1 MAQPVKSD
9 YDNPGQFAQA
19 LREYEAAN
27 PTTPVA
33 PTELPEYKDLA
44 YQAAGYS
51 GDTETADYIR
61 ALASGSLGGEADTKN
76 ALNILIQQGQARNL
90 AERGN
95 VEFYPGYDPGGRPE
109 DSPVSNTPAVPV
121 VDPVPG
127 GTRADAKNTI
137 QAVLSTYGLGDLSDF
152 LYGVYAR
159 GEVNINNPDALIF
172 ALREQDA
179 YKKRFAANEL
189 RAKRPLKEGGPLA
202 ELDPASYLQLENS
215 YRQLMQSNGLPPG
228 FYDQTSDF
236 VALLTG
242 DVSPQ
247 ELQTRVQQGFRAV
260 QDADP
265 EVKRQMQELYGVN
278 EAGLAAYFLDPKK
291 AAPILT
297 RQAEAAK
304 ISARAK
310 EQGGLQ
316 LEKGT
321 AEELAARG
329 ITAAKAETA
338 FTTLGLQQGLYT
350 EMAGEQ
356 ALTQQEKVGAALG
369 YDVEGQRKIKQRQAT
384 RKSPFQGGGSFA
396 KTTGQTSGTTETG
409 LGVAE

>member
-1 MAQPVKSD
+1 MALIRDPNWTGPGPGPLID
-9 YDNPGQFAQA
+9 DGTGPAPGTPGGGGGGRGQFTV
-19 LREYEAAN
+19 E
-27 PTTPVA
+27 
-33 PTELPEYKDLA
+33 
-44 YQAAGYS
+44 QAAAIDAAAQQAGGNFS
-51 GDTETADYIR
+51 GETQNYIDR
-61 ALASGSLGGEADTKN
+61 LAAGAEGGAADTQN
-76 ALNILIQQGQARNL
+76 ALNILIQQGA
-90 AERGN
+90 AKAAATP
-95 VEFYPGYDPGGRPE
+95 VAGGGGDGGGP
-109 DSPVSNTPAVPV
+109 TAVA

-127 GTRADAKNTI
+127 GTRADAKKTI
-137 QAVLSTYGLGDLSDF
+137 QAVLSTYGLGELSDY

-159 GEVNINNPDALIF
+159 GEVNINNPDAIIF
-172 ALREQDA
+172 SIREQDA
-179 YKKRFAANEL
+179 YKKRFAANAA
-189 RAKRPLKEGGPLA
+189 RANKGLA
-202 ELDPASYLQLENS
+202 ELDPASYLQLENQ
-215 YRQLMQSNGLPPG
+215 YRQLLQSNGLPPG
-228 FYDQTSDF
+228 FYDSNDDF
-236 VALLTG
+236 TALLSG

-329 ITAAKAETA
+329 ITAAEAETA

-396 KTTGQTSGTTETG
+396 KTTGQTSGTTQTG

>member
-1 MAQPVKSD
+1 MALIRDPNWTGPGPGPLIDDGTGPASGT
-9 YDNPGQFAQA
+9 PGGGGGGRGQFTV
-19 LREYEAAN
+19 E
-27 PTTPVA
+27 
-33 PTELPEYKDLA
+33 
-44 YQAAGYS
+44 QAAAIDAAAQQAGGNFS
-51 GDTETADYIR
+51 GETQNYIDR
-61 ALASGSLGGEADTKN
+61 LAAGAEGGAADTQN
-76 ALNILIQQGQARNL
+76 ALNILIQQGA
-90 AERGN
+90 AKAAATP
-95 VEFYPGYDPGGRPE
+95 VAGGGGDGGGP
-109 DSPVSNTPAVPV
+109 TAVA

-137 QAVLSTYGLGDLSDF
+137 RAVLSTYGLGELSDY

-159 GEVNINNPDALIF
+159 GEVNINNPDAIIF
-172 ALREQDA
+172 SIREQDA
-179 YKKRFAANEL
+179 YKKRFAANAA
-189 RAKRPLKEGGPLA
+189 RAKKGLA
-202 ELDPASYLQLENS
+202 ELDPASYLQLENQ
-215 YRQLMQSNGLPPG
+215 YRQLLQSNGLPPG
-228 FYDQTSDF
+228 FYDNNDDF
-236 VALLTG
+236 TALLSG

-329 ITAAKAETA
+329 ITAAEAETA

-396 KTTGQTSGTTETG
+396 KTTGQTSGTTQTG

>member
-1 MAQPVKSD
+1 
-9 YDNPGQFAQA
+9 
-19 LREYEAAN
+19 
-27 PTTPVA
+27 
-33 PTELPEYKDLA
+33 
-44 YQAAGYS
+44 
-51 GDTETADYIR
+51 
-61 ALASGSLGGEADTKN
+61 
-76 ALNILIQQGQARNL
+76 
-90 AERGN
+90 
-95 VEFYPGYDPGGRPE
+95 
-109 DSPVSNTPAVPV
+109 VPV

-137 QAVLSTYGLGDLSDF
+137 QAVLSTYGLGELSDY

-179 YKKRFAANEL
+179 YKKRFAANKA
-189 RAKRPLKEGGPLA
+189 RADKGLA
-202 ELDPASYLQLENS
+202 ELDPASYLQLENQ
-215 YRQLMQSNGLPPG
+215 YRQLLQSNGLPTG
-228 FYDQTSDF
+228 FYDSNDDF
-236 VALLTG
+236 TALLAG

-260 QDADP
+260 NDADP

-329 ITAAKAETA
+329 ITAAEAETA

>member
-1 MAQPVKSD
+1 MALIRDPNWTGPGPGPLID
-9 YDNPGQFAQA
+9 DGTGPAPGTPGGGGGGRGQFTV
-19 LREYEAAN
+19 E
-27 PTTPVA
+27 
-33 PTELPEYKDLA
+33 
-44 YQAAGYS
+44 QAAAIDAAAQQAGGNFS
-51 GDTETADYIR
+51 GETQNYIDR
-61 ALASGSLGGEADTKN
+61 LAAGAEGGAADTQN
-76 ALNILIQQGQARNL
+76 ALNILIQQGA
-90 AERGN
+90 AKAAATPVAD
-95 VEFYPGYDPGGRPE
+95 VEDDP
-109 DSPVSNTPAVPV
+109 TPDPPPVPV

-137 QAVLSTYGLGDLSDF
+137 RAVLSTYGLGELSDY

-159 GEVNINNPDALIF
+159 GEVNINNPDAIIF
-172 ALREQDA
+172 SIREQDA
-179 YKKRFAANEL
+179 YKKRFAANAA
-189 RAKRPLKEGGPLA
+189 RAEKGLA
-202 ELDPASYLQLENS
+202 ELDPASYLQLENQ
-215 YRQLMQSNGLPPG
+215 YRQLLQSNGLPPG
-228 FYDQTSDF
+228 FYDSNDDF
-236 VALLTG
+236 TALLSG

-329 ITAAKAETA
+329 ITAAEAETA

>member
-1 MAQPVKSD
+1 MALIRDPNWTGPGPGPLIDDGTGPASGT
-9 YDNPGQFAQA
+9 PGGGGGGRGQFTV
-19 LREYEAAN
+19 E
-27 PTTPVA
+27 
-33 PTELPEYKDLA
+33 
-44 YQAAGYS
+44 QAAAIDAAAQQAGGNFS
-51 GDTETADYIR
+51 GETQNYIDR
-61 ALASGSLGGEADTKN
+61 LAAGAEGGAADTQN
-76 ALNILIQQGQARNL
+76 ALNILIQQGA
-90 AERGN
+90 AKAAATP
-95 VEFYPGYDPGGRPE
+95 VAGGGGDGGGP
-109 DSPVSNTPAVPV
+109 TAVA

-137 QAVLSTYGLGDLSDF
+137 RAVLSTYGLGELSDY

-159 GEVNINNPDALIF
+159 GEVNINNPDAIIF
-172 ALREQDA
+172 SIREQDA
-179 YKKRFAANEL
+179 YKKRFAANAA
-189 RAKRPLKEGGPLA
+189 RAKKGLA
-202 ELDPASYLQLENS
+202 ELDPASYLQLENQ
-215 YRQLMQSNGLPPG
+215 YRQLLQSNGLPPG
-228 FYDQTSDF
+228 FYDNNDDF
-236 VALLTG
+236 TALLAG

-329 ITAAKAETA
+329 ITAAEAETA

>member
-1 MAQPVKSD
+1 MLKTLFEPYCQRMGWVNYPTICTVFMLAAKSTSTTLT
-9 YDNPGQFAQA
+9 QLFF
-19 LREYEAAN
+19 LSAN
-27 PTTPVA
+27 KTH
-33 PTELPEYKDLA
+33 
-44 YQAAGYS
+44 
-51 GDTETADYIR
+51 IR
-61 ALASGSLGGEADTKN
+61 
-76 ALNILIQQGQARNL
+76 
-90 AERGN
+90 
-95 VEFYPGYDPGGRPE
+95 
-109 DSPVSNTPAVPV
+109 
-121 VDPVPG
+121 
-127 GTRADAKNTI
+127 
-137 QAVLSTYGLGDLSDF
+137 
-152 LYGVYAR
+152 
-159 GEVNINNPDALIF
+159 
-172 ALREQDA
+172 
-179 YKKRFAANEL
+179 KRFAANEL
-189 RAKRPLKEGGPLA
+189 RARRPLKKGGPLA
-202 ELDPASYLQLENS
+202 ELDPASYLQLEN
-215 YRQLMQSNGLPPG
+215 QLPSTPAIKRFTARVLR
-228 FYDQTSDF
+228 SDNDDF
-236 VALLTG
+236 TALLAG

-329 ITAAKAETA
+329 ITAAEAETA

-396 KTTGQTSGTTETG
+396 KTTGQTSGTTQTG

>member
-1 MAQPVKSD
+1 MALIPD
-9 YDNPGQFAQA
+9 PNWTGPGNGPLIDDGTGPAPGTPGGGGGGRGQFTV
-19 LREYEAAN
+19 E
-27 PTTPVA
+27 
-33 PTELPEYKDLA
+33 
-44 YQAAGYS
+44 QAAAIDAAAQQAGGNFS
-51 GDTETADYIR
+51 GETQNYIDR
-61 ALASGSLGGEADTKN
+61 LAAGAEGGAADTLN
-76 ALNILIQQGQARNL
+76 ALNILIQQGA
-90 AERGN
+90 AKAAATPVAD
-95 VEFYPGYDPGGRPE
+95 VEDDP
-109 DSPVSNTPAVPV
+109 TPDPPPVPV

-172 ALREQDA
+172 AIRGQDA

-228 FYDQTSDF
+228 FYDNNDDF
-236 VALLTG
+236 TALLSG

-329 ITAAKAETA
+329 ITAAEAETA

>member
-1 MAQPVKSD
+1 MALIRDPNWTGPGPGPLID
-9 YDNPGQFAQA
+9 DGTGPAPGTPGGGGGGRGQFTV
-19 LREYEAAN
+19 E
-27 PTTPVA
+27 
-33 PTELPEYKDLA
+33 
-44 YQAAGYS
+44 QAAAIDAAAQQAGGNFS
-51 GDTETADYIR
+51 GETQNYIDR
-61 ALASGSLGGEADTKN
+61 LAAGAEGGAADTQN
-76 ALNILIQQGQARNL
+76 ALNILIQQGA
-90 AERGN
+90 AKAAATPVAD
-95 VEFYPGYDPGGRPE
+95 VEDDP
-109 DSPVSNTPAVPV
+109 TPDPPPVPV

-137 QAVLSTYGLGDLSDF
+137 RAVLSTYGLGELSDY

-159 GEVNINNPDALIF
+159 GEVNINNPDAIIF
-172 ALREQDA
+172 SIREQDA
-179 YKKRFAANEL
+179 YKKRFAANAA
-189 RAKRPLKEGGPLA
+189 RAKKGLA
-202 ELDPASYLQLENS
+202 ELDPASYLQLENQ
-215 YRQLMQSNGLPPG
+215 YRQLLQSNGLPPG
-228 FYDQTSDF
+228 FYDNNDDF
-236 VALLTG
+236 TALLSG

-329 ITAAKAETA
+329 ITAAEAETA

>member
-1 MAQPVKSD
+1 
-9 YDNPGQFAQA
+9 
-19 LREYEAAN
+19 
-27 PTTPVA
+27 
-33 PTELPEYKDLA
+33 
-44 YQAAGYS
+44 
-51 GDTETADYIR
+51 
-61 ALASGSLGGEADTKN
+61 
-76 ALNILIQQGQARNL
+76 
-90 AERGN
+90 
-95 VEFYPGYDPGGRPE
+95 
-109 DSPVSNTPAVPV
+109 VPV

-310 EQGGLQ
+310 EQSGLQ

-329 ITAAKAETA
+329 ITAAEAETA